1 MACGSRTPVRLGP
14 RPAPAARPARAR
26 SPSLNGPGPLS
37 RTPARLRRGTKI
49 GKVQPMVRVA
59 SHKAGERRNG
69 ARGHAVPK
77 PWRAAPGAAG

>member
-1 MACGSRTPVRLGP
+1 MHCGSRTPARLGP

-37 RTPARLRRGTKI
+37 RTPARLRRGA
-49 GKVQPMVRVA
+49 KVGRARSIVRAA
-59 SHKAGERRNG
+59 SHKSGEGGSG